1 MAPRILHK
9 SKQTTLERADLGH
22 NWLAAGADDGEK
34 ASKKAAKISKIEP
47 KMEIHYSRIFAA
59 IYFHFCYPPATG
71 SAVIGRGSPM
81 LSAVATARGS
91 QIEWSVD
98 IEANV
103 YWFGT
108 FASAN
113 LVFFFAKCRVLQRF
127 QFDLVFL
134 FVKFSVS

>member
-59 IYFHFCYPPATG
+59 IYFHFFYPPATG

-113 LVFFFAKCRVLQRF
+113 LVAFLRNAEFCNAFNLIWYFYLLNF
-127 QFDLVFL
+127 Q
-134 FVKFSVS
+134 